1 MNRTQLVHCK
11 IQTVH
16 CQIST
21 VNVDPIRSDQAP
33 GNVPTPHYSK
43 PSADPL
49 SVNAGPT
56 EDPTQQYD
64 LIRPQIPPRRRR
76 PPSSPPLPKKK
87 KEKEKVE
94 SFGHGGRG
102 EERTFDPPLNA
113 ANLASPSPHLSSFL
127 RRKPPFL
134 TARLVVI
141 RAQSGDLI
149 WRWSLSGADRE
160 VRLLSSDFGLEA
172 AGSGC
177 WCWFLP
183 VMVPFASPV
192 ERPRAGSEL
201 LLIRP
206 AIVCRATDG
215 VLNLICVARFRIYR
229 F

>member
-1 MNRTQLVHCK
+1 MNRTQLVHRK

-21 VNVDPIRSDQAP
+21 VNVVPIRSDQAP

-113 ANLASPSPHLSSFL
+113 AKSRISVSPP
-127 RRKPPFL
+127 
-134 TARLVVI
+134 
-141 RAQSGDLI
+141 
-149 WRWSLSGADRE
+149 
-160 VRLLSSDFGLEA
+160 
-172 AGSGC
+172 
-177 WCWFLP
+177 
-183 VMVPFASPV
+183 
-192 ERPRAGSEL
+192 L
-201 LLIRP
+201 LLPPPKTAISHGSFGGDSSAIRRFDLEVELEWCRSGGS
-206 AIVCRATDG
+206 IV
-215 VLNLICVARFRIYR
+215 VF
-229 F
+229 